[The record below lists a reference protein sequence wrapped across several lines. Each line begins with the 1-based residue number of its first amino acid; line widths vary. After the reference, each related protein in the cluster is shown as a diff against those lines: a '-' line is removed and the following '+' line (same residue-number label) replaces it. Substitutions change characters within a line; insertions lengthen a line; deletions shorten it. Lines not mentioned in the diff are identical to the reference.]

1 MSDKL
6 VGLTCQK
13 SVYQKV
19 KESLGELRKV
29 DDKYDVYGLGGV
41 IRYSLYVG
49 VFSHPLIIFLTAMIG
64 LLYSWLP

>member
-19 KESLGELRKV
+19 KESLGELRKES
-29 DDKYDVYGLGGV
+29 DEYGKFMHLEE
-41 IRYSLYVG
+41 
-49 VFSHPLIIFLTAMIG
+49 
-64 LLYSWLP
+64 